1 MCQMKGRWRKIAQC
15 CSKNSSRS
23 HSSSV
28 SDLLPL
34 GPALAIRA
42 PRSNLPKACT
52 KPLHRR
58 SAPGASPL
66 VAERQTIPS
75 ESASFSRPSGS
86 SAGQSGKLEP
96 VWRGHWK
103 PSNRAT
109 ATCNGWSDPS
119 GCPLNS
125 HCVGSLENG
134 FGKPSGYFSA
144 ATFCQCSR
152 SNGTWIRG
160 TLVTFNDWSINLTFS
175 RYSSEL
181 QYAQRAGITLG
192 SFGISGAVLL
202 SNLSPV

>member
-1 MCQMKGRWRKIAQC
+1 MCQMKGRWRKSAQC

-109 ATCNGWSDPS
+109 ATCNGWSDPL

-125 HCVGSLENG
+125 HWVGSLEKG
-134 FGKPSGYFSA
+134 FGNPCGYFSA
-144 ATFCQCSR
+144 ATFCQYAR
-152 SNGTWIRG
+152 SKGTFNR
-160 TLVTFNDWSINLTFS
+160 VTFVTFRAWSIFRTSVVNAPDT
-175 RYSSEL
+175 
-181 QYAQRAGITLG
+181 QKAHNAGK
-192 SFGISGAVLL
+192 SSGALGTIAQQL
-202 SNLSPV
+202 QS